1 MKSSS
6 VGSRPRSTRRFAV
19 RLSPGALSGF
29 LLAGFATIL
38 IAALSLQSMAA
49 RTVMIARV
57 SHTLEVLQ
65 ELATLMSATNDA
77 ETGQRG
83 YLLTGTESYLEPFL
97 AAKAALPAEL
107 ERLKTS
113 TADDAHQ
120 LERVQ
125 MLGGLITEKLAELD
139 HTIELR
145 RTGDT
150 EAALA
155 IVRTDAGKIAM
166 DRIRAG
172 VAAIEASEKTQLAQR
187 ETDLR
192 DAATISTRIVLFGA
206 ALLLCLVIA
215 AAAMVSRDQ
224 TARESVAW
232 QREGQIGLGEKLQGD
247 QSLQPLGER
256 ALRFLAQY
264 LDAQAGAIY
273 AVEEDGWLRRVA
285 SYAAS
290 PDPATERL
298 PPGSRLIGQ
307 ALKENRAMLV
317 TDVPENYLQVGSGT
331 GSAIAR
337 ELLIAPA
344 RARGVS
350 QGVVELGFFR
360 HLRADEREFVEH
372 VAESLGMA
380 FRAAKDRVRLEE
392 LLEETQRQ
400 AEELQTQQ
408 EELRV
413 SNEELE
419 EQGRVL
425 REQRM
430 QVESQRAELEENNAQ
445 LEEQTQ
451 ALESQRDQLTS
462 AQTVLTDKATELE
475 RANRYKS
482 EFLANMSHELRT
494 PLNSTLIL
502 AGLLADNK
510 DGNLSE
516 GQVKFAQTIVSAGND
531 LLMLINDILDLSKIE
546 ARQIEMQYEPISI
559 ADVVGNLRAT
569 FEPVAAQKN
578 LAFEISI
585 GAELPAAISTDGQR
599 LVQILRNLLANAFKF
614 TEQGSVGLHLRSI
627 QGQMMAFDVTDT
639 GIGLPEHQR
648 EIIFE
653 AFRQADGSTH
663 RQYGGTGLGLSIA
676 RDLARLLGGTLEVRS
691 QVGHGSTFTLTLPTA
706 ADRAMGLAPT
716 ESGAA
721 QPAPRSPIPVLV
733 PTPASSDAARVRG
746 DANTPAMHK
755 RAAPTRRI
763 LIIEGD
769 AAFAKILCELA
780 HDAGFECHVTHTA
793 SDGLAAAV
801 SYAPSGIVLDL
812 NLADRSGLGVLD
824 QLKHDPRTRH
834 IPVHVL
840 SPDDHAQEALAL
852 GAAGYALKP
861 VQREQII
868 GAFQA
873 LADKFSQTLRRVLV
887 VEDDENQRDSIRR
900 LLGSTDI
907 EIIDVASAVAAL
919 QELRRTTFD
928 CVVMDLNLP
937 DMSGM
942 ELLEQMASQDEIS
955 FPPVIVYTGREISAE
970 EEQALRR
977 FSSSIIIKDVRSPER
992 LLDEVTLFLHQVES
1006 RLPQESQRILRSAR
1020 NREAALE
1027 NRRILIVEDDVRNI
1041 YALSSV
1047 LESTGV
1053 RLEIARNGLEALD
1066 LLERNTERGSCS
1078 VDLVL
1083 MDIMMP
1089 VMDGLAAMRA
1099 IRQRAEWKR
1108 LPIIAL
1114 TAKAMKDDQEV
1125 CLAAGA
1131 NDYIAKPLD
1140 VEKLL
1145 SLIRVWIP
1153 KR

>member
-1 MKSSS
+1 
-6 VGSRPRSTRRFAV
+6 
-19 RLSPGALSGF
+19 
-29 LLAGFATIL
+29 
-38 IAALSLQSMAA
+38 
-49 RTVMIARV
+49 
-57 SHTLEVLQ
+57 
-65 ELATLMSATNDA
+65 
-77 ETGQRG
+77 
-83 YLLTGTESYLEPFL
+83 
-97 AAKAALPAEL
+97 
-107 ERLKTS
+107 
-113 TADDAHQ
+113 
-120 LERVQ
+120 
-125 MLGGLITEKLAELD
+125 
-139 HTIELR
+139 
-145 RTGDT
+145 
-150 EAALA
+150 
-155 IVRTDAGKIAM
+155 
-166 DRIRAG
+166 
-172 VAAIEASEKTQLAQR
+172 
-187 ETDLR
+187 
-192 DAATISTRIVLFGA
+192 VLFGA
-206 ALLLCLVIA
+206 ALLLCLIIA

-232 QREGQIGLGEKLQGD
+232 QREGQLGLGEKLQGD
-247 QSLQPLGER
+247 QSLQPLAER

-273 AVEEDGWLRRVA
+273 AVDEDGWIRRVA
-285 SYAAS
+285 SYAS
-290 PDPATERL
+290 LPDPATERL
-298 PPGSRLIGQ
+298 PPGSRLVGQ
-307 ALKENRAMLV
+307 ALKENRALHV
-317 TDVPENYLQVGSGT
+317 TDVPENYLHIGSGI
-331 GSAIAR
+331 GSATAR

-344 RARGVS
+344 RARGIA

-360 HLRADEREFVEH
+360 RLRPYEHEFVEH

-419 EQGRVL
+419 EQGRIL

-462 AQTVLTDKATELE
+462 AQGVLTSKAAELE

-510 DGNLSE
+510 EGNLSE

-531 LLMLINDILDLSKIE
+531 LLTLINDILDLSKIE
-546 ARQIEMQYEPISI
+546 ARQIEMQYESISI
-559 ADVVGNLRAT
+559 TEILGNLRAT

-578 LAFEISI
+578 VAFEIH
-585 GAELPAAISTDGQR
+585 GEAEAPTAISTDGQR

-614 TEQGSVGLHLRSI
+614 TEHGSVQLHLKTLP
-627 QGQMMAFDVTDT
+627 GQIIAFDVIDT
-639 GIGLPEHQR
+639 GIGLPEHQHD
-648 EIIFE
+648 IIFE

-676 RDLARLLGGTLEVRS
+676 RDLARMLGGTIEVRS
-691 QVGHGSTFTLTLPTA
+691 EVGLGSTFTLTVPMAGHRA
-706 ADRAMGLAPT
+706 ADAAAS

-721 QPAPRSPIPVLV
+721 APSSPRNPIPVLAPSPGSV
-733 PTPASSDAARVRG
+733 HAGRTRAGP
-746 DANTPAMHK
+746 
-755 RAAPTRRI
+755 AAPATPRRSAPARRI

-769 AAFAKILCELA
+769 AAFAKTLCDLA

-793 SDGLAAAV
+793 FEGLAAAI

-812 NLADRSGLGVLD
+812 NLADRAGLGVLD

-852 GAAGYALKP
+852 GALGYALKP
-861 VQREQII
+861 VQPEQII
-868 GAFQA
+868 EAFQA

-887 VEDDENQRDSIRR
+887 VEDDEKQRDSIRR
-900 LLGSTDI
+900 LLDSTEI
-907 EIIDVASAVAAL
+907 EIIDVAGAAAAL

-942 ELLEQMASQDEIS
+942 ELLEQMASQEEIS
-955 FPPVIVYTGREISAE
+955 FPPVIVYTGREVSRE
-970 EEQALRR
+970 EEQELRR
-977 FSSSIIIKDVRSPER
+977 FSSSIIIKDARSPER

-1006 RLPQESQRILRSAR
+1006 RLPQESQRILRAAR
-1020 NREAALE
+1020 NRDAALE

-1047 LESTGV
+1047 LESTGA
-1053 RLEIARNGLEALD
+1053 RLEIARNGLEALE
-1066 LLERNTERGSCS
+1066 LLERNTEQGACA

-1089 VMDGLAAMRA
+1089 VMDGLAATRA

-1114 TAKAMKDDQEV
+1114 TAKAMKDDQEI

-1145 SLIRVWIP
+1145 SLIRVWMP

>member
-1 MKSSS
+1 MKPSSS
-6 VGSRPRSTRRFAV
+6 STRPQSTRRFAV
-19 RLSPGALSGF
+19 RLSPGALVGF
-29 LLAGFATIL
+29 LLAGVATIL

-49 RTVMIARV
+49 RTVMVARV

-83 YLLTGTESYLEPFL
+83 YLLTGTDSYLEPFL

-107 ERLKTS
+107 EKLKSS
-113 TADDAHQ
+113 TADDARQ
-120 LERVQ
+120 YERVET
-125 MLGGLITEKLAELD
+125 LGRLITEKLSELD

-145 RTGDT
+145 RAGDA

-155 IVRTDAGKIAM
+155 VVRSDVGKIAM

-172 VAAIEASEKTQLAQR
+172 VAAIESSEKTQLAQR

-192 DAATISTRIVLFGA
+192 DAATVSTRVVLFGA
-206 ALLLCLVIA
+206 ALLLCLIIA

-224 TARESVAW
+224 AARESVAW
-232 QREGQIGLGEKLQGD
+232 QREGQIGLGQKLQGD

-264 LDAQAGAIY
+264 LGAQAGVIY
-273 AVEEDGWLRRVA
+273 AVEDDGWLRRIA
-285 SYAAS
+285 SYASS

-298 PPGSRLIGQ
+298 PPGSRIVGQ
-307 ALKENRAMLV
+307 ALKENRAMHV
-317 TDVPENYLQVGSGT
+317 TDVPENYLEIGSGT
-331 GSAIAR
+331 GSANAR

-350 QGVVELGFFR
+350 QGVLELGFFR
-360 HLRADEREFVEH
+360 RLRADEREFVEQI
-372 VAESLGMA
+372 AESLGMA

-462 AQTVLTDKATELE
+462 AQTILTGKAAELE

-531 LLMLINDILDLSKIE
+531 LLTLINDILDLSKIE
-546 ARQIEMQYEPISI
+546 ARQIEIQSESISL
-559 ADVVGNLRAT
+559 AEVLGNLRAT
-569 FEPVAAQKN
+569 FEPVAAQKS
-578 LAFEISI
+578 LGFEIRADD
-585 GAELPAAISTDGQR
+585 GLPQAISTDGQR
-599 LVQILRNLLANAFKF
+599 LLQILRNLLANAFKF
-614 TEQGSVGLHLRSI
+614 TANGSVALHVRDVDGTLL
-627 QGQMMAFDVTDT
+627 AFDVIDT
-639 GIGLPEHQR
+639 GIGLPEHQHD
-648 EIIFE
+648 IIFE

-676 RDLARLLGGTLEVRS
+676 RDLAGLLGGTIEVRS
-691 QVGHGSTFTLTLPTA
+691 QVGHGSTFTLTLPTTH
-706 ADRAMGLAPT
+706 RAI
-716 ESGAA
+716 GAA
-721 QPAPRSPIPVLV
+721 ASDAANATKPTPRSPIPVLV
-733 PTPASSDAARVRG
+733 PAPTASEAWRVRA
-746 DANTPAMHK
+746 DTNAPATAK
-755 RAAPTRRI
+755 RAAPARRI
-763 LIIEGD
+763 LIIGGD
-769 AAFAKILCELA
+769 APFATILCELA

-793 SDGLAAAV
+793 ADGLAAAV

-812 NLADRSGLGVLD
+812 NLADRSGLRVLD
-824 QLKHDPRTRH
+824 QLKHDARTRH

-840 SPDDHAQEALAL
+840 SPDDHAQEALAR

-868 GAFQA
+868 EAFQA
-873 LADKFSQTLRRVLV
+873 LADKFSKTLRRVLV
-887 VEDDENQRDSIRR
+887 VEDDEKQRDSIRR

-907 EIIDVASAVAAL
+907 EIVGVAGAVAAL

-942 ELLEQMASQDEIS
+942 ELLEQMASQEEIS
-955 FPPVIVYTGREISAE
+955 FPPVIVYTGREISGE

-1047 LESTGV
+1047 LESTGA

-1066 LLERNTERGSCS
+1066 LLERSTDKGTCAI
-1078 VDLVL
+1078 DLVL

-1099 IRQRAEWKR
+1099 IRQRTEWKR

-1114 TAKAMKDDQEV
+1114 TAKAMKDDQEI

>member
-1 MKSSS
+1 
-6 VGSRPRSTRRFAV
+6 V
-19 RLSPGALSGF
+19 SGF
-29 LLAGFATIL
+29 VLAALATVL
-38 IAALSLQSMAA
+38 IAGLSLQSMAA
-49 RTVMIARV
+49 RTVMVERV

-65 ELATLMSATNDA
+65 ELATLMSTANDA

-83 YLLTGTESYLEPFL
+83 YLLTGTENYLEPYL
-97 AAKAALPAEL
+97 AAKAALPVEVEKLAEL
-107 ERLKTS
+107 

-120 LERVQ
+120 HDRVETLQ
-125 MLGGLITEKLAELD
+125 HLIADKIAELD

-145 RTGDT
+145 RGGDA

-155 IVRTDAGKIAM
+155 VVRSDVGKIAM

-172 VAAIEASEKTQLAQR
+172 VAAIEGAEKMQLEQR
-187 ETDLR
+187 EADLR
-192 DAATISTRIVLFGA
+192 DAAVVSTRVVLFGA
-206 ALLLCLVIA
+206 ALLLFLIIV

-224 TARESVAW
+224 AAREAIAW

-273 AVEEDGWLRRVA
+273 AIEEDGWLRRVA
-285 SYAAS
+285 AYAPA
-290 PDPATERL
+290 PDAAEEKLR
-298 PPGSRLIGQ
+298 PGGRLIGQ
-307 ALKENRAMLV
+307 ALKENRVLHV
-317 TDVPENYLQVGSGT
+317 KDVPADYMEIGSGT
-331 GSAIAR
+331 GRANAR
-337 ELLIAPA
+337 ELLIVPA
-344 RARGVS
+344 RARGIA

-360 HLRADEREFVEH
+360 TLRADEREFVEH

-380 FRAAKDRVRLEE
+380 FRAASDRVRLEE

-400 AEELQTQQ
+400 AEELQAQQ

-419 EQGRVL
+419 EQGRIL

-462 AQTVLTDKATELE
+462 AQSVLTSKAAELE

-510 DGNLSE
+510 DGNLTE

-531 LLMLINDILDLSKIE
+531 LLALINDILDLSKIE
-546 ARQIEMQYEPISI
+546 ARQIEMQYEQISL

-569 FEPVAAQKN
+569 FEPVAAQKA
-578 LAFEISI
+578 LAFEIRVDRDVP
-585 GAELPAAISTDGQR
+585 EAISIDGQR
-599 LVQILRNLLANAFKF
+599 LLQILRNLLANAFKF
-614 TEQGSVGLHLRSI
+614 TEQGSVGLYLHGVAGKRI
-627 QGQMMAFDVTDT
+627 AFDVADT
-639 GIGLPEHQR
+639 GIGLPEHQY

-676 RDLARLLGGTLEVRS
+676 RDLAGMLGGTIEVS
-691 QVGHGSTFTLTLPTA
+691 SKVGQGSTFTLTVP
-706 ADRAMGLAPT
+706 
-716 ESGAA
+716 ESGDFAA
-721 QPAPRSPIPVLV
+721 NADPAAPVQPPKRAVPVLL
-733 PTPASSDAARVRG
+733 PASGPVETQVRLEEKSAGAARRG
-746 DANTPAMHK
+746 PPA
-755 RAAPTRRI
+755 RRV
-763 LIIEGD
+763 LIIESD
-769 AAFAKILCELA
+769 SAFARTLCELA

-793 SDGLAAAV
+793 SEGLAAAV

-812 NLADRSGLGVLD
+812 NFPDRAGLGVLD

-840 SPDDHAQEALAL
+840 SPADHEQEALAL

-861 VQREQII
+861 AQREQLIE
-868 GAFQA
+868 AFRG
-873 LADKFSQTLRRVLV
+873 LDRKFSQTLRRVLV
-887 VEDDENQRDSIRR
+887 VEDDDQQRDSIRR
-900 LLGSTDI
+900 LLGSDDT
-907 EIIDVASAVAAL
+907 EITGVAGAEAAL

-937 DMSGM
+937 DMSGL

-955 FPPVIVYTGREISAE
+955 FPPVIVYTGREVSGE
-970 EEQALRR
+970 EEQELRR

-1006 RLPQESQRILRSAR
+1006 RLPQESQRLLRAAR
-1020 NREAALE
+1020 NRDAALE

-1047 LESTGV
+1047 LESTGA
-1053 RLEIARNGLEALD
+1053 RLEIARNGREALD
-1066 LLERNTERGSCS
+1066 MLERSTGQRASAI
-1078 VDLVL
+1078 DLVL

-1089 VMDGLAAMRA
+1089 VMDGLSAMRA
-1099 IRQRAEWKR
+1099 IRQRSEWKR

-1145 SLIRVWIP
+1145 SLIRVWMP
-1153 KR
+1153 KK